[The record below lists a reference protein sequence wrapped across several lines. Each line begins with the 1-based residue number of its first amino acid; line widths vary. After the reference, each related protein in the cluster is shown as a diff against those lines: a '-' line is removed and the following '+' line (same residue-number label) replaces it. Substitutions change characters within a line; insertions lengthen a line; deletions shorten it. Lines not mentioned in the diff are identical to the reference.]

1 MMMQQRRK
9 QKMVLLAGMIGMYYL
24 DIYSNK
30 APRREAVESGYDWVM
45 RTLGRR
51 TSCYNMFRM
60 YRPVFERLHSVLV
73 EKYELKS
80 TRNMSSIE
88 ALGLFL
94 WIVGAPQSIRQ
105 VEDRFTR
112 SLATIVS
119 KFDEV
124 LDVLIQLAT
133 DIVRPKDPHFTTI
146 HKKLLSP
153 KYTPYLDNCIGAID
167 VTHIQVVVPNAT
179 AVQHRNSHKERS
191 QNVLCI
197 CDFDMRFTFVLAGW
211 PGSVDD
217 MRVFS
222 DAQNRFGHKFPWPP
236 EEMFYFMDSGYPN
249 RPGYLAP
256 YKGITYHFQEYN
268 EGIMPQNRKEY
279 FNYCHSSCRN
289 VIERSFGV
297 LKNKWRIL
305 FHLPSYP
312 QQKQSMIICAC
323 LALHNFIRDSKLAD
337 CEFDMC
343 DQDES
348 YVPLPEQSPQS
359 NDPTSSLDSQ
369 VMNQFRDTVA
379 NGL

>member
-1 MMMQQRRK
+1 MLCVVACEEIRNGNCPQGGWTTRGYKNLKEKFFLRAKMRHSTK
-9 QKMVLLAGMIGMYYL
+9 QALL
-24 DIYSNK
+24 
-30 APRREAVESGYDWVM
+30 
-45 RTLGRR
+45 
-51 TSCYNMFRM
+51 
-60 YRPVFERLHSVLV
+60 
-73 EKYELKS
+73 
-80 TRNMSSIE
+80 
-88 ALGLFL
+88 
-94 WIVGAPQSIRQ
+94 
-105 VEDRFTR
+105 
-112 SLATIVS
+112 
-119 KFDEV
+119 
-124 LDVLIQLAT
+124 
-133 DIVRPKDPHFTTI
+133 
-146 HKKLLSP
+146 
-153 KYTPYLDNCIGAID
+153 
-167 VTHIQVVVPNAT
+167 
-179 AVQHRNSHKERS
+179 
-191 QNVLCI
+191 
-197 CDFDMRFTFVLAGW
+197 
-211 PGSVDD
+211 
-217 MRVFS
+217 
-222 DAQNRFGHKFPWPP
+222 
-236 EEMFYFMDSGYPN
+236 EMFYLVDSGYPN

-343 DQDES
+343 DQDEN

-379 NGL
+379 NGLWSLKNM